1 LADAVVAPAGDDEVQ
16 LWVELRNE
24 IDPQLPVEEE
34 GMRRQRAREPTA
46 QQLLAW
52 VEGQAV
58 GAAVAYEQGD
68 LRGTDLAVAFFG
80 VVAAQRRRGAGTALY
95 RAVSE
100 HARAIGK
107 ARLQVDLWEDEH
119 DGRSFLEPRG
129 FVEVERFAR
138 VHLDLANATVPD
150 AAPPSGVELVTLTG
164 HTDLA
169 RSMYETAVEAYAD
182 MPSTDPIEV
191 SFEDFHGWE
200 VERPSLRGD
209 LSFLAVAGG
218 EVVGFGT
225 IDMHG
230 DAAFNSLTAVR
241 RAWRHRGVAS
251 AIKAAQISAAKAAG
265 VAGLTTFSERR
276 NVPMRTLNEKLGYEP
291 LPDQLRLRGPLAPE

>member
-1 LADAVVAPAGDDEVQ
+1 MAEVVVAPLGDDELE
-16 LWVELRNE
+16 LWVSLRNAV
-24 IDPQLPVEEE
+24 DPQLPVEVE
-34 GMRRQRAREPTA
+34 GVSRRVQDPTA
-46 QQLLAW
+46 RHVLAR
-52 VEGQAV
+52 VDGEPAGV
-58 GAAVAYEQGD
+58 GFAFEQGD
-68 LRGTDLAVAFFG
+68 LRGTDVAVAFFG
-80 VVAAQRRRGAGTALY
+80 VLAGQRGRGAGTALY
-95 RAVSE
+95 RVVSD

-107 ARLQVDLWEDEH
+107 AQLQVDLWEDEH
-119 DGRSFLEPRG
+119 DGLRFLERRG
-129 FVEVERFAR
+129 FAEVERFAR
-138 VHLDLANATVPD
+138 VRLDLAEAATPD
-150 AAPPSGVELVTLTG
+150 ADPPAGVELVTLAG
-164 HTDLA
+164 HTELA
-169 RSMYETAVEAYAD
+169 PSMYATAREAYAD

-209 LSFLAVAGG
+209 LSFLALADG
-218 EVVGFGT
+218 EVIGFGT

-251 AIKAAQISAAKAAG
+251 AIKAAQIQAAKEAG

-276 NVPMRTLNEKLGYEP
+276 NVAMRTLNAKLGYEP